1 MKEIFD
7 QLLQFLQ
14 QGIAAIFR
22 FVQLVWTWSIEQITK
37 MMQAPWG
44 DWPLWK
50 QVLLV
55 IVVVAVAYALFIAAR
70 PVWYAGVRVLAAFAG
85 LLGALIVT
93 LPMILIAGM
102 HRGGGPVGDQQFQP
116 RVPAPAHGVRAQHHR
131 RPTSQ
136 TTGQSRRD
144 TTGSA
149 RSDRTGRRL
158 QLPAS
163 GRGKDF
169 IPA

>member
-22 FVQLVWTWSIEQITK
+22 FIQLVWTWSIEQITK
-37 MMQAPWG
+37 MTQAPWG

-50 QVLLV
+50 QLVLV

-70 PVWYAGVRVLAAFAG
+70 PVWFAGVRVLAAFAG

-93 LPMILIAGM
+93 LPMILIAGCIAIA
-102 HRGGGPVGDQQFQP
+102 GLWVINNFN
-116 RVPAPAHGVRAQHHR
+116 PASLPELTVFERSNTGTSSDSSRPARETTGAGESTR
-131 RPTSQ
+131 RP
-136 TTGQSRRD
+136 
-144 TTGSA
+144 
-149 RSDRTGRRL
+149 
-158 QLPAS
+158 
-163 GRGKDF
+163 
-169 IPA
+169 

>member
-37 MMQAPWG
+37 MTQAPWG

-55 IVVVAVAYALFIAAR
+55 IVVVAVAYALFVAAR
-70 PVWYAGVRVLAAFAG
+70 PVWFAGVRVLAAFAG

-93 LPMILIAGM
+93 LPMILIAGCIAVA
-102 HRGGGPVGDQQFQP
+102 GLWVINNFN
-116 RVPAPAHGVRAQHHR
+116 PASLPELTVFERSATPPSSDNRPAR
-131 RPTSQ
+131 Q
-136 TTGQSRRD
+136 TTGQGAGES
-144 TTGSA
+144 
-149 RSDRTGRRL
+149 
-158 QLPAS
+158 
-163 GRGKDF
+163 
-169 IPA
+169 

>member
-1 MKEIFD
+1 MEEIFD
-7 QLLQFLQ
+7 QLLNFLQ

-22 FVQLVWTWSIEQITK
+22 FIQLVWTWSIEQITK
-37 MMQAPWG
+37 MTQAQWG

-93 LPMILIAGM
+93 LPMILIAGCIAVAGLWVINNFSPASLPELTVFE
-102 HRGGGPVGDQQFQP
+102 RSNTGPSSDGN
-116 RVPAPAHGVRAQHHR
+116 RPARE
-131 RPTSQ
+131 
-136 TTGQSRRD
+136 TTGQSAGETRR
-144 TTGSA
+144 
-149 RSDRTGRRL
+149 
-158 QLPAS
+158 Q
-163 GRGKDF
+163 
-169 IPA
+169 